1 LDFRS
6 ELYYRATVALCIIA
20 NRGTVVQFGAEV
32 LKIKRLIFNEFTVH
46 PFCKYM
52 KKIVFLFGLLCFT
65 LVAATAQTFRGLD
78 KSPMDMAYY
87 PDDYAHDRKFAP
99 AKIGT
104 DKAMARVTYTRPA
117 KNNREIFGKLVPYGK
132 VWRAGANEAP
142 EIKFYQD
149 VTIGGKK
156 IPAGNYALLTIPNEK
171 EWTIILSSDLDQWGA
186 YSYNEALDVARVN
199 VPVQK
204 VDNALENFSIQFAK
218 KDDKNAIMY
227 LGWDTTAVAVP
238 ISL

>member
-1 LDFRS
+1 
-6 ELYYRATVALCIIA
+6 
-20 NRGTVVQFGAEV
+20 
-32 LKIKRLIFNEFTVH
+32 
-46 PFCKYM
+46 M
-52 KKIVFLFGLLCFT
+52 KKISLLFGLLCFT
-65 LVAATAQTFRGLD
+65 LISANAQTFRGLD

-99 AKIGT
+99 AKIGN
-104 DKAMARVTYTRPA
+104 DKAMIRITYTRPA
-117 KNNREIFGKLVPYGK
+117 KNSREVFGKLVPYGK

-149 VTIGGKK
+149 VMFGGKK

-186 YSYNEALDVARVN
+186 YSYNESLDVARVN
-199 VPVQK
+199 VPAQK
-204 VDNALENFSIQFAK
+204 SDNTLENFSIQFAK
-218 KDDKNAIMY
+218 KDEKTATMY
-227 LGWDTTAVAVP
+227 IGWDTTMVAVP